1 MVGEGMTRAFFT
13 NPTALIHQLRAFR
26 DVPRARTVLLS
37 QDERGESLM
46 EMELLDETASQN
58 EIAEAGQTQ
67 EKAVPVYEDVRK
79 ALLANRANTLA
90 LLACLRETLEE
101 RPFREAEAAVADSE
115 ATGLTMQGPHALYGI
130 LIKCGAVESI
140 EVPEE
145 AAACSAEDA
154 TELAVPAEAAE
165 SADLPDQPVDY
176 LLRTT
181 DLGRSALEEFEPT
194 KRFAELIADEPAGYR
209 SAYDAVLALCE
220 KGASK
225 SAIEAAL
232 AGHEALFNPKQIY
245 PGYFISKL
253 ETVDGISWNGVWRT
267 TEAGRRMRALLA

>member
-1 MVGEGMTRAFFT
+1 
-13 NPTALIHQLRAFR
+13 
-26 DVPRARTVLLS
+26 
-37 QDERGESLM
+37 M
-46 EMELLDETASQN
+46 ETELLNETASHN
-58 EIAEAGQTQ
+58 EIAEADQTQ
-67 EKAVPVYEDVRK
+67 EKAAPVYEDVRR

-115 ATGLTMQGPHALYGI
+115 AMGLTMQGPHALYGI

-140 EVPEE
+140 EVPEDE
-145 AAACSAEDA
+145 AACPAGDEVEVAVLAGGADS
-154 TELAVPAEAAE
+154 TE
-165 SADLPDQPVDY
+165 LPDQPVDY

-181 DLGRSALEEFEPT
+181 DLGHRALEEFEPT
-194 KRFAELIADEPAGYR
+194 KRFAELIAGEPALYR

-220 KGASK
+220 RGASK
-225 SAIEAAL
+225 SAIETAL
-232 AGHEALFNPKQIY
+232 AGHEALLNPKQIY

-253 ETVDGISWNGVWRT
+253 ETVGGISWSGAWRT

>member
-1 MVGEGMTRAFFT
+1 
-13 NPTALIHQLRAFR
+13 
-26 DVPRARTVLLS
+26 
-37 QDERGESLM
+37 M
-46 EMELLDETASQN
+46 ETELLNETASQN
-58 EIAEAGQTQ
+58 ELAEAGQAQ
-67 EKAVPVYEDVRK
+67 EKAMPAYEDVRK
-79 ALLANRANTLA
+79 ALLTNRANTLA

-101 RPFREAEAAVADSE
+101 RPFREAEAAAAHSE
-115 ATGLTMQGPHALYGI
+115 AMGLTMQSPHALYGI
-130 LIKCGAVESI
+130 LMKCGAVESI
-140 EVPEE
+140 EVPEGDTDFV
-145 AAACSAEDA
+145 AANETAKAS
-154 TELAVPAEAAE
+154 VQAEAAE

-194 KRFAELIADEPAGYR
+194 KRFAELIAGEPVEYR
-209 SAYDAVLALCE
+209 SAYDTVLSLCE

-232 AGHEALFNPKQIY
+232 AGHEALSNPKQIY

-253 ETVDGISWNGVWRT
+253 ETVDGISWNGEWRT

>member
-1 MVGEGMTRAFFT
+1 
-13 NPTALIHQLRAFR
+13 
-26 DVPRARTVLLS
+26 
-37 QDERGESLM
+37 M
-46 EMELLDETASQN
+46 ETELLNETASQN
-58 EIAEAGQTQ
+58 EIAEADQAQ
-67 EKAVPVYEDVRK
+67 EKAMPSYEDVRK
-79 ALLANRANTLA
+79 ALLTNRANTLA

-101 RPFREAEAAVADSE
+101 RPFREAEAAVACSE
-115 ATGLTMQGPHALYGI
+115 AMGLTMQSPHALYGI
-130 LIKCGAVESI
+130 LMKCGAVESI
-140 EVPEE
+140 EVPETDIE
-145 AAACSAEDA
+145 IGVVAANDA
-154 TELAVPAEAAE
+154 AKAVVQAEAAG

-176 LLRTT
+176 LLCTT

-194 KRFAELIADEPAGYR
+194 KRFAELIAGEPAGYR

-232 AGHEALFNPKQIY
+232 AGHEALSNPKQIY

-253 ETVDGISWNGVWRT
+253 ETVGGISWNGAWRT